1 MAASDQCRFLQVGPV
16 FICSAFVGGLRTPRD
31 VELERVCQMAD
42 HSRCPY
48 FLARMRREA
57 AGTSD
62 GRAVG
67 GFEDAKAS
75 KEVP

>member
-1 MAASDQCRFLQVGPV
+1 MASPDQCRFLQVGPV
-16 FICSAFVGGLRTPRD
+16 FICSAFIGGLRTPRD
-31 VELERVCQMAD
+31 VEMERLCRTVD

-62 GRAVG
+62 GTVLG
-67 GFEDAKAS
+67 GSGDAMAS